1 MGKRAVLLFGIG
13 EWVQEK
19 SCIEKLY
26 HWVWFNCRYS
36 TVDKFIQVYL
46 PSNREEQGPVLSRS
60 QMPRFGVELKVGQ
73 RPFRR
78 EALLCLVAL
87 TPPGSMHTKGLWE
100 AQTGLWCPAVTEV
113 FGAPVPPF
121 LQNFSQTPTLWA
133 VALTCEDPALFLP
146 LCRAASYQ
154 WLYGTLES
162 KQPWQINKYI
172 SNKCVCTRG
181 ISPWCVYL
189 VSFTMML
196 NQGMYEPQINSSDKI
211 LVHTECIS
219 HFGGEAPGLEDSPFF
234 WKFAL
239 NIDWLNIY
247 GAVTVCQRNIDFD
260 FEELPKS
267 SLFTSYFFIV
277 YDLNWCVE
285 FYIVIFLL
293 GACGQKVQTWRIL
306 VGAAV
311 LFCGSGGCN
320 SEAEGLVPA
329 QLVVAPPEPSLDGQ
343 TRTGGFLCGGYNPL
357 ITWMGHDSAIHFTSQ
372 DHKLMSFSGF
382 GPLEDIL
389 ELQAKAVKHIIH
401 AIIIFDDYFRNWNPN
416 KPFDQEGP
424 ERNSELKAMI
434 IHSDSDSPCQCCECK
449 PSEQVHTISERITL
463 SHLSDSFQSF
473 SLRFDVPFPCHALNH
488 SVSIGLSAIPSS
500 SPSNDVLAT
509 DVRRTVFPYALA
521 HWQESQLMG
530 LQTDYKGD
538 EIVNKQTTV
547 LSPIASVYHFT
558 FSHSLSYCLSLLL
571 CRYWKSRGFAGGWA
585 VIGDRAVRLVPGLFG
600 NDRIR

>member
-1 MGKRAVLLFGIG
+1 MKR
-13 EWVQEK
+13 
-19 SCIEKLY
+19 
-26 HWVWFNCRYS
+26 
-36 TVDKFIQVYL
+36 
-46 PSNREEQGPVLSRS
+46 
-60 QMPRFGVELKVGQ
+60 
-73 RPFRR
+73 
-78 EALLCLVAL
+78 
-87 TPPGSMHTKGLWE
+87 
-100 AQTGLWCPAVTEV
+100 
-113 FGAPVPPF
+113 
-121 LQNFSQTPTLWA
+121 
-133 VALTCEDPALFLP
+133 P
-146 LCRAASYQ
+146 LCVNG
-154 WLYGTLES
+154 WLLIIDI
-162 KQPWQINKYI
+162 P
-172 SNKCVCTRG
+172 VA
-181 ISPWCVYL
+181 
-189 VSFTMML
+189 
-196 NQGMYEPQINSSDKI
+196 YEYINSSDKI

-219 HFGGEAPGLEDSPFF
+219 HFGGEAPVHLLSSCCLQFGQRWVMIAIIKCRRWEGVPRHWVPDVELMTYSVKERP
-234 WKFAL
+234 
-239 NIDWLNIY
+239 
-247 GAVTVCQRNIDFD
+247 GATAEERERNIDFD

-389 ELQAKAVKHIIH
+389 ELQAKAVKYIIH

-449 PSEQVHTISERITL
+449 PSEQVHTISECITL
-463 SHLSDSFQSF
+463 SHLSDSFRSF
-473 SLRFDVPFPCHALNH
+473 SLHFDVPFPCHALNH

-547 LSPIASVYHFT
+547 PSPIASVYHFT
-558 FSHSLSYCLSLLL
+558 FSHSRSYCLSLLL